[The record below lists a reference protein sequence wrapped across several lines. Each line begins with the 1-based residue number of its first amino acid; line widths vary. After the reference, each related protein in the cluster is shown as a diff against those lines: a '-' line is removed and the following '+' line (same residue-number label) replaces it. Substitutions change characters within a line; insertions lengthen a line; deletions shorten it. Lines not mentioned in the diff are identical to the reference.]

1 MQCEFCQ
8 SREAT
13 IHLTEITD
21 GVRTETHMCEQCAQ
35 EHGVG
40 SKNYIPLNELL
51 SNLLAAGSK
60 EEEAAMPGESEG
72 PVCPRCGWTLD
83 KLQEKGVLGCPYD
96 YEAFEQQ
103 LRPLIKKAH
112 DGAVAHCGKIPT
124 RTPKESKREIE
135 VTQLRRQLDEAV
147 RNEDYELAAKLRD
160 KLAGK

>member
-51 SNLLAAGSK
+51 SNLLSAGSK

-83 KLQEKGVLGCPYD
+83 NLQEKGVLGCPYD
-96 YEAFEQQ
+96 YETFEQQ
-103 LRPLIKKAH
+103 LKPLIKKAH
-112 DGAVAHCGKIPT
+112 GGAVAHCGKIPA
-124 RTPKESKREIE
+124 RTPKDSKREIE
-135 VTQLRRQLDEAV
+135 ITQLRRQLDEAV